1 MDWYEFQTKLQLL
14 NAETPLG
21 QVVSIRAENDP
32 ETLKR
37 FTNEQKRIRSEYR
50 NKAAKKIDKN
60 SDDYKMAM
68 QGFKEMFKAMAK
80 NNKNK

>member
-21 QVVSIRAENDP
+21 QVVSIRAEDDP

-37 FTNEQKRIRSEYR
+37 FTKEQKRIRSEYR

-68 QGFKEMFKAMAK
+68 QGFKDMFKAMAK
-80 NNKNK
+80 TNKNK